1 MPRDY
6 KDINK
11 QTKIANR
18 NSGAFISNMFSFI
31 TGLSIGLFIAAYV
44 FMRPDWLNKYSVTAF
59 FGNDNSQNTN
69 QAQIQTQAKT
79 KASAEVPI
87 PKFEFYDI
95 LRKRKLNISETIA
108 SEQDT
113 KDSVTDTANVYVLQV
128 GSFSEYK
135 TADELKAQLALLGIT
150 SYITQVVINGKD
162 TIHRVR
168 IGPFENPE
176 KLRETRQRL
185 AENSLEYTLL
195 KLELA
200 DSQG

>member
-11 QTKIANR
+11 QVKKSNR
-18 NSGAFISNMFSFI
+18 NFGALISNIFSFI

-44 FMRPDWLNKYSVTAF
+44 LMQPDWLNKYPLSAF
-59 FGNDNSQNTN
+59 FSNDKSQNTN
-69 QAQIQTQAKT
+69 QAQIQTQAKA
-79 KASAEVPI
+79 KATSEVPI

-128 GSFSEYK
+128 GSFTEYK

-162 TIHRVR
+162 SVHRVR

-185 AENSLEYTLL
+185 EENRLEYTLL